1 MKGRGGRRAGQVPHP
16 HHRLVHSVE
25 ARDEV
30 ADEIRD
36 EDIPE
41 VIEQVMR
48 NLVRDAHT
56 ITDGAMVAISGE
68 FTRYA
73 LALDLDDAAVVRDAV
88 FEIVAGA
95 FKKRL
100 LAALSDQSELQQ

>member
-1 MKGRGGRRAGQVPHP
+1 
-16 HHRLVHSVE
+16 VHSVE
-25 ARDEV
+25 DRDEV

-36 EDIPE
+36 EDVPQI
-41 VIEQVMR
+41 IEQVMR

-68 FTRYA
+68 FTRYK
-73 LALDLDDAAVVRDAV
+73 LPLDLDDDAVVRDAV
-88 FEIVAGA
+88 FEVVAGA

-100 LAALSDQSELQQ
+100 LVGLTDDSELQP